1 MMRRE
6 RSSAVQFNTMEET
19 MNSVEISLK
28 METDAVDFYTKCA
41 AKVQNPVGKKMF
53 LSIAEDEKRHV
64 ELLNKIL
71 KKLDMTVEK
80 ASPMKAIQSIFAEM
94 KDAMVARV
102 AATGDEME
110 AFRIAKEMEKEGRDF
125 YLKAAAEAPTPLEKK
140 LFETLA
146 AEEEEHF
153 RVFSNT
159 LEFMTNTKNWFLWEE
174 KGVIEG

>member
-1 MMRRE
+1 
-6 RSSAVQFNTMEET
+6 
-19 MNSVEISLK
+19 MNSVEMSIK
-28 METDAVDFYTKCA
+28 METDAVDFYSKCA
-41 AKVQNPVGKKMF
+41 EKIQNPVGKKMF
-53 LSIAEDEKRHV
+53 LSIAEDEKRH
-64 ELLNKIL
+64 EILLNKLL

-94 KDAMVARV
+94 KDSMISRAS
-102 AATGDEME
+102 ATADEME
-110 AFRIAKEMEKEGRDF
+110 AFAIAKEMEQKGRDF
-125 YLKAAAEAPTPLEKK
+125 YLKSAAEAPTPIEKQ

-159 LEFMTNTKNWFLWEE
+159 LEYLTNTKGWFLWEE